1 MEIDMI
7 RIGILGSD
15 SSHALAFAKL
25 CNIPDSDT
33 GKYNFPDVRVTAIY
47 GHDESET
54 EKTAFDCKI
63 EEIVSSPDELIGKV
77 DAVMILFRDGN
88 LHTSY
93 AIPFI
98 KVGIPVWIDK
108 PLTVTVEDTRT
119 LLMEAEK
126 HNSLITGGS
135 TCKYS
140 YDVLEL
146 SKIINNG
153 SVGQILSGYINF
165 PGDINSPY
173 NGIFFYGPHI
183 VEMLFTIFGYEVKS
197 LTTIKRN
204 SNILCVADYDTYSVV
219 LDFTKDLDH
228 SFCMI
233 HGDKKSHVGE
243 IKIDSSTYK
252 TGLEKFIEMLKTGIM
267 PLSLDKLAAST
278 KFLAAVNESLETEK
292 KVYLN

>member
-1 MEIDMI
+1 MI

-15 SSHALAFAKL
+15 SSHAFAFATL
-25 CNIPDSDT
+25 CNIPDTHT
-33 GKYNFPDVRVTAIY
+33 GQYNFPDVRITAIY
-47 GHDESET
+47 GHDKKQT
-54 EKTAFDCKI
+54 EKTALDCKI

-98 KVGIPVWIDK
+98 KAGIPVWIDK
-108 PLTVTVEDTRT
+108 PLTVTLEDSKI
-119 LLMEAEK
+119 LLKEAEK
-126 HNSLITGGS
+126 HNCLITGGS

-140 YDVLEL
+140 KDVLEL
-146 SKIINNG
+146 KNIINNG
-153 SVGQILSGYINF
+153 SVGNVLAGYINF

-183 VEMLFTIFGYEVKS
+183 VEMLFTIFGYKVKS
-197 LTTIKRN
+197 LTTIKRD

-219 LDFTKDLDH
+219 LDFTKNLDH
-228 SFCMI
+228 SLCVI

-252 TGLEKFIEMLKTGIM
+252 AGLDKFIEMLDTGIM
-267 PLSLDKLAAST
+267 PLSPDKLAAST
-278 KFLAAVNESLETEK
+278 KFLAAINESFETEK
-292 KVYLN
+292 KVYLNLGY